1 LKKNAQ
7 IGTLL
12 VLLAQQRVCM
22 DFPSRL
28 LLLLEVVE
36 FGSFTKVADQKNVDR
51 SVVSKHISRL
61 EDELGVR
68 LLNRTT
74 RSLSLTA
81 AGNEMVNQARSLRTL
96 LSDTYRLA
104 QNYHAEPKGVLRITS
119 STLFGRQYVQQAV
132 LAFQQQYPD
141 VDIELRLEDRVVDMV
156 REGFDIGFRIGKP
169 KNSSLIT
176 RKIARNRLLIVASP
190 EFIQKHGEIKTV
202 EQLESL
208 PATVYAA
215 PGLLIDKFKYF
226 DDNKESKHL
235 QLKVAYKV
243 NDVEMVTTSAVAGN
257 TLAVV
262 TAQMIENEILDGK
275 LIPIMTQLHLDDF
288 GTFYAVYPHR
298 DAPIKTK
305 LYHRY
310 AEIHHRGRCACVG
323 KAYP

>member
-1 LKKNAQ
+1 
-7 IGTLL
+7 
-12 VLLAQQRVCM
+12 M

-36 FGSFTKVADQKNVDR
+36 LGSFTKVAEQRNVDR
-51 SVVSKHISRL
+51 SVISKHISRL

-81 AGNEMVNQARSLRTL
+81 AGNEMVNQAKSLRVL
-96 LSDTYRLA
+96 LNDTHRLA
-104 QNYHAEPKGVLRITS
+104 QNYHAEPRGVLRITS
-119 STLFGRQYVQQAV
+119 STLFGRQYVQRAV
-132 LAFQQQYPD
+132 LAFQKRYPEVD
-141 VDIELRLEDRVVDMV
+141 VELRLEDRMMDMIS
-156 REGFDIGFRIGKP
+156 EGFDIGFRIGKP

-190 EFIQKHGEIKTV
+190 EFIKKHGEIRTV

-208 PATVYAA
+208 PAAVYSA
-215 PGLLIDKFKYF
+215 PGLLIDKFTYF
-226 DDNKESKHL
+226 DDNKEGKHL
-235 QLKVAYKV
+235 QLNVAYKV
-243 NDVEMVTTSAVAGN
+243 NDVEMVTKTAVAGN
-257 TLAVV
+257 MLAVV
-262 TAQMIENEILDGK
+262 TAQMIENEILEGK

-305 LYHRY
+305 LFIDTLKSIVGEDVPIWEKQIPNFEKMY
-310 AEIHHRGRCACVG
+310 GRA
-323 KAYP
+323 